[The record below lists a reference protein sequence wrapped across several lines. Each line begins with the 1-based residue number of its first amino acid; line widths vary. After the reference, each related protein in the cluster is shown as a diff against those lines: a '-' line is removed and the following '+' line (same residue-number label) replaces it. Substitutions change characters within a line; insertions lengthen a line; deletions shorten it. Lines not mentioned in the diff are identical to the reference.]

1 MNLIHKTWFHALIWM
16 VVDFSVFI
24 AAYLLAVL
32 FSNDF
37 HIMYDAQ
44 GKIAF
49 TMAFFFSWKFWAF
62 ALLQPIFFAV
72 CRIYRKIWGYAN
84 FRDIVI
90 LCFYCAIYCLFF
102 AIVCETVLADH
113 KLPNGLYPIICI
125 FDAVFLVIVRMGN
138 QLLTMLQT
146 NESATATIPTMII
159 GAGMGGRELL
169 FNIRRSARQY
179 RPVVFIDDDRSKH
192 NLYLNGVLVFGGRNS
207 IVEAVKR
214 YRIKAIILAIPS
226 LTTQDQRDLLDIC
239 AQTRCKLQMVPSV
252 SEIADGKISVNQL
265 KEVDVEDLLGREEVQ
280 INIDEIHGYLDN
292 KCVMVSG
299 GGGSIG
305 SEICRQLVKFCKL
318 KQLIL
323 LDIYENNVYDIEQEL
338 RQDHPDLQ
346 LTVLIASV
354 RDQARL
360 NMIFDQYH
368 PDIVFHAAAH
378 KHVPLMESSP
388 FEAMKNNVLGTWNI
402 ARAAKNF
409 NVHRFIL
416 ISTDKA
422 VWPTN
427 VMGCSKRL
435 CEMIIQSLCE
445 PNQTEFAAVRFG
457 NVLGSNGSVIP
468 LFKKQIAMKKPLTV
482 THPEIVRYF
491 MTIPEAA
498 KLVIQAGAL
507 AKGGEI
513 FILDMGKPFKILEL
527 AENLIKLSGLKPYE
541 DIPIKFCGLRS
552 GEKLYEELSL
562 AEEGMIKS
570 EHSKIMI
577 SNPIAFDKQKLLDFI
592 EELPVLIERNDK
604 KELYVTL
611 KSIVSTFVPERAG
624 KRFDSK

>member
-1 MNLIHKTWFHALIWM
+1 MNLVSKTWFHALIWM
-16 VVDFSVFI
+16 VVDFSVFV

-32 FSNDF
+32 FNNDF
-37 HIMYDAQ
+37 HVMHDAQ
-44 GKIAF
+44 GRIAY
-49 TMAFFFSWKFWAF
+49 TMAFFFSWQFWLL
-62 ALLQPIFFAV
+62 ALLQPIFFLL

-90 LCFYCAIYCLFF
+90 LCFYCAVYCLFF
-102 AIVCETVLADH
+102 AVICETLLADL
-113 KLPNGLYPIICI
+113 KLPNGIYPIICI
-125 FDAVFLVIVRMGN
+125 WDAAFLIVVRMGN
-138 QLLTMLQT
+138 QLVAMLQT
-146 NESATATIPTMII
+146 NGASEGRIATMII
-159 GAGMGGRELL
+159 GAGMGGKELL
-169 FNIRRSARQY
+169 FNIRRTAKQY
-179 RPVVFIDDDRSKH
+179 QPVIFIDDDKSKH
-192 NLYLNGVLVFGGRNS
+192 NLFLNGVLVFGGRDT
-207 IVEAVKR
+207 IAEAVKK
-214 YRIKAIILAIPS
+214 YRIKSIILAIPS
-226 LTTQDQRDLLDIC
+226 LSTQDQHDLLDIC
-239 AQTRCKLQMVPSV
+239 SKTGCKLQMVPSV
-252 SEIADGKISVNQL
+252 SEIANGKISINQL
-265 KEVDVEDLLGREEVQ
+265 KEVDIEDLLGRDQVQ
-280 INIDEIHGYLDN
+280 IDIDKIHGYLDD

-305 SEICRQLVKFCKL
+305 SEICRQLVKFCRL

-338 RQDHPDLQ
+338 RQDYPDLQ

-360 NMIFDQYH
+360 DVIFEQYH

-388 FEAMKNNVLGTWNI
+388 FEAMKNNVLGTWNMAQT
-402 ARAAKNF
+402 ARKF

-427 VMGCSKRL
+427 VMGCSKRI
-435 CEMIIQSLCE
+435 CEMIIQSMCA
-445 PNQTEFAAVRFG
+445 PGSTEFAAVRFG

-468 LFKKQIAMKKPLTV
+468 LFKKQIAQRKPLTV
-482 THPEIVRYF
+482 THPEIIRYF

-527 AENLIKLSGLKPYE
+527 AENLIELSGLKPYE

-562 AEEGMIKS
+562 AEEGMTKS

-577 SNPIAFDKQKLLDFI
+577 SNPIPFDKQQLTDFI
-592 EELPVLIERNDK
+592 ERLPELIERNDR
-604 KELYVTL
+604 KELYDTL
-611 KSIVSTFVPERAG
+611 KKLVSTFVPERAG
-624 KRFDSK
+624 KRFEAK